1 MSQLFRLI
9 FKIRN
14 FLLFVVF
21 ELLSFYLIIKN
32 NNYWDVS
39 FFNTSSYYTAKTLEA
54 SNYVKNYMNLGDVN
68 DQLIAENA
76 ELKKTVSALKQL
88 QGRSGD
94 FYKVDSA
101 FATRFEFKVAKVV
114 NNTVNL
120 TNNYLTIDKGRLDGV
135 EPGDGVVCPQG
146 VVGSVMSCSDHFSRV
161 YSVLHSR
168 QNVSAEVKNKTL
180 REKSDKALGIAKWG
194 SLNPRVIDLT
204 TIDRFKPVKQGDS
217 VVTSEQNVVYPAGT
231 MVGRIRKLSVK
242 QDEAFF
248 NVEVEL
254 STDFQ
259 NLSYVY
265 IVKNR
270 LKKEQE
276 ELEKTTQEEKKN

>member
-14 FLLFVVF
+14 FLLFLIF
-21 ELLSFYLIIKN
+21 EFFSFYLIIKN

-76 ELKKTVSALKQL
+76 ELKKTVSALKQI

-94 FYKVDSA
+94 LYKVDSA
-101 FATRFEFKVAKVV
+101 FARRFEFTVAKVV

-120 TNNYLTIDKGRLDGV
+120 TNNYLTLDKGRLHGI

-146 VVGSVMSCSDHFSRV
+146 IVGSVMSCSDHFSRV
-161 YSVLHSR
+161 YSILHSR
-168 QNVSAEVKNKTL
+168 QNVSAEVRNKAL

-194 SLNPRVIDLT
+194 GLNPRAIDLT
-204 TIDRFKPVKQGDS
+204 TIDRSKPIKQGDS

-231 MVGRIRKLSVK
+231 MVGRVRKLNVK
-242 QDEAFF
+242 QDDAFF
-248 NVEVEL
+248 NIEVEL

-259 NLSYVY
+259 NISYVY

-270 LKKEQE
+270 LKREQE
-276 ELEKTTQEEKKN
+276 DLEKPTQEEKKN

>member
-1 MSQLFRLI
+1 
-9 FKIRN
+9 
-14 FLLFVVF
+14 
-21 ELLSFYLIIKN
+21 
-32 NNYWDVS
+32 
-39 FFNTSSYYTAKTLEA
+39 
-54 SNYVKNYMNLGDVN
+54 MNLGDVN

-76 ELKKTVSALKQL
+76 ELKTRVSAMQQL

-94 FYKVDSA
+94 FYKVDST
-101 FATRFEFKVAKVV
+101 FAKRFEFTVAKVV
-114 NNTVNL
+114 NNTVNY
-120 TNNYLTIDKGRLDGV
+120 TNNYLTLDKGRLDGI
-135 EPGDGVVCPQG
+135 EPGDGVLCPQG

-168 QNVSAEVKNKTL
+168 QNVSSEIRNKALRDKN
-180 REKSDKALGIAKWG
+180 DKALGIAKWAT
-194 SLNPRVIDLT
+194 LNPRIIDLT
-204 TIDRFKPVKQGDS
+204 TIDRFKPIKQGDS

-231 MVGRIRKLSVK
+231 MIGRVRKMSVK
-242 QDEAFF
+242 QDDAFF
-248 NVEVEL
+248 NIEVEL

-276 ELEKTTQEEKKN
+276 ELEKTTLEDKKN